1 MSTPVLGVVIP
12 ITLGSVLTAV
22 LVVPSVWA
30 QSAGDVVIVGSSP
43 AQQSQLRTYWNQLLK
58 LNATT
63 KAEQVKA
70 SPQPVAAPAPEL
82 SGEPLAVPQA
92 PREGQLDPLPGID
105 PQPPNSNEK
114 DLDPQIPN
122 PNPNEA
128 DGNFVGPEE

>member
-1 MSTPVLGVVIP
+1 MSTPFLGVVNR
-12 ITLGSVLTAV
+12 ITLGAVLTAI
-22 LVVPSVWA
+22 LVVPSAWA

-43 AQQSQLRTYWNQLLK
+43 AQQSQLQTYWNQLLK

-92 PREGQLDPLPGID
+92 PREGRSDPLPGID
-105 PQPPNSNEK
+105 PQAPNPSEK
-114 DLDPQIPN
+114 DTDPQIL
-122 PNPNEA
+122 NPNEA
-128 DGNFVGPEE
+128 DFGR